1 MAVRRVLQIEDPTD
15 AVVLRAKAK
24 RITSFDQ
31 SLAGLVDD
39 MIETMR
45 EARGVG
51 IAAPQ
56 VGVSRRVVVVE
67 EPAQYEEDEDGGNR
81 TEIAPAVLYVMVNP
95 EIIKASQET
104 HMLQEGCLSF
114 PGRYTKIPRHTWV
127 TIKYADLKG
136 REQRLRHIPAE
147 DYKVGH
153 IAQHEI
159 DHLDGIM
166 FTDHMTEES
175 KLVDYRK
182 ESDSARLKRRGLLA
196 RKKRPDPEL
205 ESESAA
211 NE

>member
-45 EARGVG
+45 QARGVG

-56 VGVSRRVVVVE
+56 VGVSRRVVVIE
-67 EPAQYEEDEDGGNR
+67 EPAQYEEHEDG
-81 TEIAPAVLYVMVNP
+81 TQTQIAPAVLYVMVNP
-95 EIIKASQET
+95 EIIKASEET
-104 HMLQEGCLSF
+104 HMLQEGCLSM
-114 PGRYTKIPRHTWV
+114 PGRYTKVPRNKWV
-127 TIKYADLKG
+127 TIKYYDLKG

-153 IAQHEI
+153 IAQHEL

-166 FTDHMTEES
+166 FTDRMTEES

-182 ESDSARLKRRGLLA
+182 ESESARLKRRGLLA
-196 RKKRPDPEL
+196 RKKRPDAEL
-205 ESESAA
+205 ESESVT

>member
-56 VGVSRRVVVVE
+56 VGVSRRVVVIE
-67 EPAQYEEDEDGGNR
+67 EPAQYEEHEDG
-81 TEIAPAVLYVMVNP
+81 TQTQIAPAVLYVMVNP
-95 EIIKASQET
+95 EIIKASEET
-104 HMLQEGCLSF
+104 HMLQEGCLSL
-114 PGRYTKIPRHTWV
+114 PGRYTKVPRNKWV
-127 TIKYADLKG
+127 TIKYYDLKG

-153 IAQHEI
+153 IAQHEL

-166 FTDHMTEES
+166 FTDRMTEES

-182 ESDSARLKRRGLLA
+182 ESESARLKRRGLLA
-196 RKKRPDPEL
+196 RKKRPDAEL
-205 ESESAA
+205 ESESTT

>member
-56 VGVSRRVVVVE
+56 VGVSRRVVVIE
-67 EPAQYEEDEDGGNR
+67 EPAQYEEDEETGER

-95 EIIKASQET
+95 EIVKASEET
-104 HMLQEGCLSF
+104 HMLQEGCLSM
-114 PGRYTKIPRHTWV
+114 PGRYTKVPRNKWV
-127 TIKYADLKG
+127 TIKYYDLKG

-153 IAQHEI
+153 IAQHEF

-166 FTDHMTEES
+166 FTDRMTEES

-182 ESDSARLKRRGLLA
+182 ESESARLKRRGLLA